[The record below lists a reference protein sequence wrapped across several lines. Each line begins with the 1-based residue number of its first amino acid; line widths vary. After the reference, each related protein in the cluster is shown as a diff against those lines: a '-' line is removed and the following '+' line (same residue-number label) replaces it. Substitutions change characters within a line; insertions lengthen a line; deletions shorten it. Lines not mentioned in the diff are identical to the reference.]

1 MIGLFKIFDA
11 HIHFYSHAYFR
22 FLVRQKTNRLDLA
35 AELKNL
41 ATKGRIEIPG
51 EDPVI
56 LAKRWIEIIDKWKIE
71 RALLFSSIPGDE
83 DSVVKAVQAFPTRFA
98 GIFSIDPNSN
108 LLMSNAEK
116 RLRTDKLRGILLTP
130 SLFHISVNDSWLD
143 PLFQLCQDTKA
154 IVFAQ
159 FGKVT
164 IKPREYAGMQT
175 YANEDYSNPKDLI
188 PVAKKYPG
196 IRFVIPHFGGGRLDE
211 MLEVGKEAPNVY
223 VDSAGSN
230 SWLADH
236 PSKPDLRTV
245 FQKTLAVY
253 GAGRVLFGSA
263 SGMFPRGYRYDIV
276 DNQTK
281 LIQEMRIP
289 LSDGKKIF
297 YENAAALVD
306 VHPGS

>member
-11 HIHFYSHAYFR
+11 HVHFYSHAYFR
-22 FLVRQKTNRLDLA
+22 FLVRQKTNRLDLGT
-35 AELKNL
+35 ELKNL

-51 EDPVI
+51 EDPVL

-71 RALLFSSIPGDE
+71 RVLLFSSIPGDE
-83 DSVVKAVQAFPTRFA
+83 DSVVKAVQAFPTRFS
-98 GIFSIDPNSN
+98 GVFSIDPNSN

-116 RLRTDKLRGILLTP
+116 RLRQDKLRGILLTP
-130 SLFHISVNDSWLD
+130 SLFHISVNDAWLD

-154 IVFAQ
+154 IVFVQ
-159 FGKVT
+159 FGKVM

-175 YANEDYSNPKDLI
+175 TVNDDFSNPKDLI

-196 IRFVIPHFGGGRLDE
+196 IRFVIPHFGGGRLEE
-211 MLEVGKEAPNVY
+211 MLEVGKEVQNVF

-230 SWLADH
+230 SWIADH

-245 FQKTLAVY
+245 FQKTLAAY
-253 GAGRVLFGSA
+253 GAGRIMFGSA

-297 YENAAALVD
+297 YENAAALID
-306 VHPGS
+306 TI

>member
-11 HIHFYSHAYFR
+11 HVHFYSNAYFR
-22 FLVRQKTNRLDLA
+22 FLVRQKLNRLDFN
-35 AELKNL
+35 AELKTI

-71 RALLFSSIPGDE
+71 RLMLFSSIPGDE
-83 DSVVKAVQAFPTRFA
+83 DSVVKAVQAFPTRFT
-98 GIFSIDPNSN
+98 GIFSVDPNSN
-108 LLMSNAEK
+108 LLMQNAEK
-116 RLRTDKLRGILLTP
+116 RIKQDKLRGILITP
-130 SLFHISVNDSWLD
+130 SLYHLSIADAWLD
-143 PLFQLCQDTKA
+143 PLFQLCQDSKA
-154 IVFAQ
+154 LVFAQ

-175 YANEDYSNPKDLI
+175 VLNDEYSNPKDLI
-188 PVAKKYPG
+188 PVAKKYSG
-196 IRFVIPHFGGGRLDE
+196 IRFIIPHFGGGK
-211 MLEVGKEAPNVY
+211 LEETLAVGKECPNVY

-230 SWLADH
+230 SWMADH
-236 PSKPDLRTV
+236 PLKPDLRTV

-253 GAGRVLFGSA
+253 GPGRILFGSA

-281 LIQEMRIP
+281 LIQEMRVP
-289 LSDGKKIF
+289 LGDGKKLF
-297 YENAAALVD
+297 YENAASLVD
-306 VHPGS
+306 L

>member
-11 HIHFYSHAYFR
+11 HVHFYSNAYFR
-22 FLVRQKTNRLDLA
+22 FLVRQKTNRLDIN

-71 RALLFSSIPGDE
+71 RMILFSSIPGDE

-98 GIFSIDPNSN
+98 GIFTVDPNSN
-108 LLMSNAEK
+108 LLMPNAEK
-116 RLRTDKLRGILLTP
+116 RLKQDKLRGILLCP
-130 SLFHISVNDSWLD
+130 SVYHISVNDSWLD
-143 PLFQLCQDTKA
+143 PLYQLCQEAKA
-154 IVFAQ
+154 IVFTQ

-164 IKPREYAGMQT
+164 IKPREYAGMQS
-175 YANEDYSNPKDLI
+175 YVNDDFSNPKDLI
-188 PVAKKYPG
+188 PVAKKYPA
-196 IRFVIPHFGGGRLDE
+196 IRFVIPHFGGSRFE
-211 MLEVGKEAPNVY
+211 ETLEVGKECPNVY
-223 VDSAGSN
+223 VDTAGSN
-230 SWLADH
+230 SWMADH
-236 PSKPDLRTV
+236 PSKPDLRAV
-245 FQKTLAVY
+245 FQKILAAF
-253 GAGRVLFGSA
+253 GAARVLFGSA

-281 LIQEMRIP
+281 LVQEMRIP
-289 LSDGKKIF
+289 LGEAKKIF

-306 VHPGS
+306 A

>member
-11 HIHFYSHAYFR
+11 HVHFYSNAYFR
-22 FLVRQKTNRLDLA
+22 FLVRQKTNRLDIN

-71 RALLFSSIPGDE
+71 RMMLFSSIPGDE

-98 GIFSIDPNSN
+98 GIFTVDPNSN
-108 LLMSNAEK
+108 LLMPNAEK
-116 RLRTDKLRGILLTP
+116 RLKQDKLRGILLCP
-130 SLFHISVNDSWLD
+130 SVYHISVNDSWLD
-143 PLFQLCQDTKA
+143 PLYQLCQETKA

-164 IKPREYAGMQT
+164 IKPREYAGMQS
-175 YANEDYSNPKDLI
+175 YVNDDFSNPKDLI
-188 PVAKKYPG
+188 PVAQKYPA
-196 IRFVIPHFGGGRLDE
+196 IRFVIPHFGGSRFE
-211 MLEVGKEAPNVY
+211 ETLEVGKECTNVY
-223 VDSAGSN
+223 VDTAGSN
-230 SWLADH
+230 SWMAEH

-245 FQKTLAVY
+245 FQKTLAAF
-253 GAGRVLFGSA
+253 GAARVLFGSA

-281 LIQEMRIP
+281 LVQEMRIP
-289 LSDGKKIF
+289 LGEAKKIF
-297 YENAAALVD
+297 YENAAAFAEA
-306 VHPGS
+306 

>member
-11 HIHFYSHAYFR
+11 HVHFYSHAYFR
-22 FLVRQKTNRLDLA
+22 FLVRQKTNRLDLG

-71 RALLFSSIPGDE
+71 RVLLFSSIPGDE
-83 DSVVKAVQAFPTRFA
+83 DSVVKAVQAFPTRFS

-116 RLRTDKLRGILLTP
+116 RLKQDKLRGILLTP
-130 SLFHISVNDSWLD
+130 SLFHISVADSWLD

-154 IVFAQ
+154 IVFVQ
-159 FGKVT
+159 FGKVM

-175 YANEDYSNPKDLI
+175 FVNDEYSNPKDLI

-211 MLEVGKEAPNVY
+211 MLEVGKEVQNVY

-236 PSKPDLRTV
+236 PAKPDLRTV

-253 GAGRVLFGSA
+253 GAGRVMFGSA

-297 YENAAALVD
+297 YENAAALIDTV
-306 VHPGS
+306 